1 MAGMKSTIDAFRRP
15 AEIGSISDSDGM
27 LVTTTTGDE
36 DEEPVEIPLYQQYGF
51 ASRPD
56 DPDANGEA
64 QGVLFYRHG
73 RGNGALMLCADDG
86 RYRVAIDKGEVVVYH
101 KSGASVLLNK
111 DGDIILAPAAGRNI
125 DLAGDAHLVARKDDP
140 VTTNMADAVNLAW
153 DAFFSALAAAVDTHV
168 SPGVVPPPLATLYNT
183 AKASA
188 MGGKIADGSTTVRTS

>member
-1 MAGMKSTIDAFRRP
+1 MAGLKSTIDAFRRP

-27 LVTTTTGDE
+27 LVTTTTGDA
-36 DEEPVEIPLYQQYGF
+36 DEEPVEIPLWQQYGF

-111 DGDIILAPAAGRNI
+111 DGDIILAPAAGRTI
-125 DLAGDAHLVARKDDP
+125 DLAGDTRQVARKDDP
-140 VTTNMADAVNLAW
+140 VETDMADAPNALW
-153 DAFFSALAAAVDTHV
+153 DTFFVAVAAALDSIVGSGAITT
-168 SPGVVPPPLATLYNT
+168 AYNA
-183 AKASA
+183 AKATP
-188 MGGKIADGSTTVRTS
+188 MTGEVTDGTADVRTS